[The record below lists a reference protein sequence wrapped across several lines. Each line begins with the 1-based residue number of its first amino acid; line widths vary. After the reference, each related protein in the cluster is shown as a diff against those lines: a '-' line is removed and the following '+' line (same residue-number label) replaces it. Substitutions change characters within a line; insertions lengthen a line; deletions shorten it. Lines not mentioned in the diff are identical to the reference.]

1 MTSSVATAAL
11 PRVGRARRPEVLFVV
26 EPAVVPQHL
35 IPGHAGVNAKDAEKI
50 IADLKAMGYT
60 GETALILAAAPPLT
74 PDAYK
79 SEKQT
84 AEHLKAYKEVF
95 DLEVARLAPRVIVAS
110 GKCAARQVFGRA
122 VKITTARGVP
132 VADEKRE
139 GVVILPMLSL
149 THIRRVPNLLHTYET
164 DMRRLAALK
173 AAGYALTAEGA
184 SGVGKRYRW
193 CWDLRE
199 WLKNPPELLCV
210 DTETTGLKWYAA
222 DTKILTVQLCR
233 TPGTAVVIPIDY
245 TLAPTD
251 STYSRARVVRQLRL
265 LLENPKVKVIGHN
278 FKFDVHFLR
287 EKLGIN
293 VANYYGDTILLM
305 HGLDENQISKS
316 LDECVRLYVPEMAG
330 YNDAYNT
337 DPEHQGK
344 SRMDMFRPEKML
356 PYGAGD
362 VDACLRLFHVLSP
375 MLRKDARAYNSYRRV
390 TQPAMRMFCDAERP
404 GLCIDP
410 DEFANF
416 KAFLE
421 ARQATNK
428 AELCRLLPPSIR
440 DKFASTGVGIKF
452 NRADLIRA
460 WLFTHPA
467 GLRLSPKVFTKT
479 SPKEAPV
486 ASTSAKDHLSY
497 FAEHP
502 LVARLMDYNKV
513 DKLLN
518 TYVNGFTKYIHNGRV
533 FPTYLLHATSTGRTA
548 SRDPNGQ
555 NFPKR
560 GALAKAYRK
569 IFRAP
574 PGYVFVESDLSQI
587 ELRVVAIMA
596 NDPTMLKIYKDRGD
610 IHSATAAR
618 LMGLSLTAF
627 QELTAEA
634 RKDARTKA
642 KAVNFGFI
650 YGMWWKKFKTYAKT
664 DYGVDFTDKE
674 AEQVRVLFFKT
685 YANLSKWHEQV
696 IAFVKK
702 NGYVRS
708 LNGRVRHLP
717 TVFSD
722 DEGVRKQSE
731 RQAINSPVQS
741 FANDLGLMA
750 MSRINAEVPHDK
762 VRVCGFVHDAI
773 ISLVKQED
781 AMWACKTIKRYM
793 ETNPLEEWFGLKLP
807 IPIEADVSIGYNLSE
822 MQELSP
828 KWEALVAEPAI
839 KTADDIIRYVTCGP
853 VEARKELAR
862 RKAQALRKNLQP
874 RKLIRRGWHV

>member
-1 MTSSVATAAL
+1 MVSPVLPVSAGAL

-26 EPAVVPQHL
+26 EPSVIPQHL
-35 IPGHAGVNAKDAEKI
+35 ISGHAGINAKDAEKI

-60 GETALILAAAPPLT
+60 GDSALILAAAPPLT
-74 PDAYK
+74 PEAYK

-95 DLEVARLAPRVIVAS
+95 DLEVSRLNPRVIVAS

-122 VKITTARGVP
+122 VKITEARGVP
-132 VADEKRE
+132 VQDEKRD
-139 GVVILPMLSL
+139 GVVILPILSL
-149 THIRRVPNLLHTYET
+149 THVRRVPNLLHTYET
-164 DMRRLAALK
+164 DMRRLSALK
-173 AAGYALTAEGA
+173 SAGYALAAEGA
-184 SGVGKRYRW
+184 SGVGKKYRW

-199 WLKNPPELLCV
+199 WLKNPPDLLCV
-210 DTETTGLKWYAA
+210 DTETTGLKWYAE

-233 TPGTAVVIPIDY
+233 TPGEAISIPIDY
-245 TLAPTD
+245 GLLPLGP
-251 STYSRARVVRQLRL
+251 SYSRVKVVRQLKL
-265 LLENPKVKVIGHN
+265 LLESPKVKVIGHN

-305 HGLDENQISKS
+305 HALDENQISKS

-330 YNDAYNT
+330 YNDAYNA
-337 DPEHQGK
+337 DPEHQSK
-344 SRMDMFRPEKML
+344 SRMDLFRPEKML

-362 VDACLRLFHVLSP
+362 VDACLRLFQVLSP
-375 MLRKDARAYNSYRRV
+375 LLRKDVRAYNSYRRV

-404 GLCIDP
+404 GLGIDP
-410 DEFANF
+410 EEFTNF
-416 KAFLE
+416 KRFLE
-421 ARQATNK
+421 ERQAVTK
-428 AELCRLLPPSIR
+428 EELLRALPRQIR
-440 DKFASTGVGIKF
+440 QEYASTGVGLKF
-452 NRADLIRA
+452 SRDALVRA

-467 GLRLSPKVFTKT
+467 GLRLTPKVFTGT
-479 SPKEAPV
+479 STKEAPV
-486 ASTSAKDHLSY
+486 PSVSAKDHLSY
-497 FAEHP
+497 FADHP
-502 LVARLMDYNKV
+502 TVARLMDYSKV
-513 DKLLN
+513 DKLLG
-518 TYVNGFTKYIHNGRV
+518 TYMEGFRKYIHKGRV

-555 NFPKR
+555 NLPKR
-560 GALAKAYRK
+560 GPLAKAYRK
-569 IFRAP
+569 IFVAP

-596 NDPTMLKIYKDRGD
+596 NDPTMLKIYKEKGD

-627 QELTAEA
+627 QELSSDA

-650 YGMWWKKFKTYAKT
+650 YGMWWRKFKTYAKT

-696 IAFVKK
+696 ISFVKK

-708 LNGRVRHLP
+708 LDGRVRHLP

-722 DEGVRKQSE
+722 DEGIRKQSE

-750 MSRINAEVPHDK
+750 MTRINAEVPHEK

-773 ISLVKQED
+773 VSLVKRED
-781 AMWACKTIKRYM
+781 AMWACKTIKHYM

-822 MQELSP
+822 MHELSP
-828 KWEALVAEPAI
+828 KWEMLVADKAVI
-839 KTADDIIRYVTCGP
+839 TADDIIRYVSDSP
-853 VEARKELAR
+853 PQARKAAVR
-862 RKAQALRKNLQP
+862 RTIQALRKNVQP
-874 RKLIRRGWHV
+874 RKLIRRS